1 MPLVSVLVN
10 YNNST
15 HLCIYHAILNVHMLV
30 VPWILMLCKENIQL
44 FSTEKFCIHKN
55 YKYAILLSNR
65 SSCLNMRVALSLC
78 F

>member
-44 FSTEKFCIHKN
+44 FSTEKFCIHK
-55 YKYAILLSNR
+55 KL
-65 SSCLNMRVALSLC
+65 
-78 F
+78 